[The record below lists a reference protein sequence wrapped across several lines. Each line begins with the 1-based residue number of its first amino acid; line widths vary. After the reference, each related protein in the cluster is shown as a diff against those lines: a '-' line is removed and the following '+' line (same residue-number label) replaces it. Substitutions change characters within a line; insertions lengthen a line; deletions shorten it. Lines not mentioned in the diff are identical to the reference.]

1 MKEIILNALLIY
13 RVEPGFL
20 VFSRQ
25 YVLYNITNF
34 IPRPMNS
41 TFEYH
46 KRLSQ
51 RGTDIH
57 LSMKGNNQVCTDAQL
72 K

>member
-20 VFSRQ
+20 VFRRQ
-25 YVLYNITNF
+25 CILYKITNF

-46 KRLSQ
+46 KRL